1 MQKLGKKSVISIV
14 LASIFTVAT
23 ILTCC
28 LLFIPTS
35 PVSLN
40 PDTAPDST
48 ITTSGLNYSYDDS
61 KTDTSIAQIVDDS
74 GNVTGEYVFEV
85 TYSTKYIEGV
95 LGGWTSYNTGG
106 IFSFADG
113 YFFNIQLKIGLNYPT
128 TNNIVCNYIY
138 NNEDSL
144 HYNGSWTFSYNTEI
158 NAYFVQLESSN
169 NHYRRVRIILPQ
181 IHPTTTLTFYA
192 NNGTAATEQT
202 VTCGNQIGSAMPA
215 NPTRDGYTFM
225 GWFVDGEQIIS
236 NTYYMWDS
244 PKIAFAQWERNTVAS
259 SNYTLSSSVN
269 NSSYGTIIGASASY
283 PANTMVA
290 VSAVPT
296 ADYEFSYWTINN
308 SYISTANP
316 LQFSISA
323 NTTIQAVF
331 EPNSLSNF
339 TVNFSGGGGTYTV
352 EQTDNNYALITI
364 TPEAGQYIDSI
375 SFDNGLST
383 KIEYYNGTIVNCGSN
398 VLYATYLTNN
408 NDNKNVLKLSLYY
421 ILGSGTINVLTTTNA
436 PTLEENTG
444 GGLNIDGIALKSTT
458 GGEARVVGSGEG
470 TTLVAVNYAGYEFLY
485 WEGSSSGQISTSA
498 SYTINED
505 DYAGE
510 VITAVF
516 SPINNSD
523 LNFDTDSNSDDF

>member
-14 LASIFTVAT
+14 LASIFAAAT

-48 ITTSGLNYSYDDS
+48 ITTSGLNYSYDESETVTVILPDS
-61 KTDTSIAQIVDDS
+61 SNNNQYNFEIV
-74 GNVTGEYVFEV
+74 YP
-85 TYSTKYIEGV
+85 TKYIES
-95 LGGWTSYNTGG
+95 L
-106 IFSFADG
+106 
-113 YFFNIQLKIGLNYPT
+113 IGS
-128 TNNIVCNYIY
+128 YIY
-138 NNEDSL
+138 NRVNSGNYFYFIFSLNLKQGLTYSGSITCKYLGIHSTSSNYNDS
-144 HYNGSWTFSYNTEI
+144 TFATRIFSYSSEVG
-158 NAYFVQLESSN
+158 AYIYSDTPTYFMRNYYQ
-169 NHYRRVRIILPQ
+169 LPQ

-192 NNGTAATEQT
+192 NNGTEATEQT
-202 VTCGNQIGSAMPA
+202 VICGNQIGSAMPA

-244 PKIAFAQWERNTVAS
+244 PKTAFAQWERNTVAS

-269 NSSYGTIIGASASY
+269 NSSYGTIIGASTLY
-283 PANTMVA
+283 PANSTVTIN
-290 VSAVPT
+290 AVPST
-296 ADYEFSYWTINN
+296 NYEFDHWLINSSYT
-308 SYISTANP
+308 STQNP
-316 LQFSISA
+316 LQFSMAA
-323 NTTIQAVF
+323 NTTVQAVF
-331 EPNSLSNF
+331 EPVATLSSF
-339 TVNFSGGGGTYTV
+339 SVNFSGGGGTYTV

-444 GGLNIDGIALKSTT
+444 GGVNIDGIALKSTN

>member
-14 LASIFTVAT
+14 LVSIFTVAT

-40 PDTAPDST
+40 HDTAPDST
-48 ITTSGLNYSYDDS
+48 ITTSGLNYSYNES
-61 KTDTSIAQIVDDS
+61 ETYETSFTYESNSGEILDYQIS
-74 GNVTGEYVFEV
+74 IIYPA
-85 TYSTKYIEGV
+85 KYIES
-95 LGGWTSYNTGG
+95 LSGGYSYYYSSSRNYSGY
-106 IFSFADG
+106 IFSF
-113 YFFNIQLKIGLNYPT
+113 YLKFGLNYAT
-128 TNNIVCNYIY
+128 SNNINCRYFSSDNSNYQ
-138 NNEDSL
+138 L
-144 HYNGSWTFSYNTEI
+144 TGTWTFSYNT
-158 NAYFVQLESSN
+158 NLSTYFHQISSGS
-169 NHYRRVRIILPQ
+169 YVAAATRYVTIQLPQ

-192 NNGTAATEQT
+192 NNGTEATEQT
-202 VTCGNQIGSAMPA
+202 VICGNQIGSAMPA

-244 PKIAFAQWERNTVAS
+244 PKTAFAQWERNTVAS

-269 NSSYGTIIGASASY
+269 NSSYGTIIGASTSY

-505 DYAGE
+505 DYMGE